1 MKKGS
6 LIETKGVFCKAKEQ
20 KKYVGKIS
28 VLWLFSILFFVIST
42 SIGMAEERY
51 RGTLIV
57 DKDNGKYE
65 IDSNDYVELVIDED
79 IVKSIKV
86 STKAANKDL
95 TFSGCRTLKD
105 DGSDFTKW
113 FSIECR
119 TMKSYDGTPFT
130 VEPFFAGASVGISPQ
145 ITHQYTMYKTL
156 KRVTDSLGMDVP
168 SRTFIIYANRSP
180 VYEFF
185 CYPESIKMTQN
196 KF

>member
-1 MKKGS
+1 MKKNS
-6 LIETKGVFCKAKEQ
+6 LIETKGIFCKAKEQ
-20 KKYVGKIS
+20 KKYVGKIN
-28 VLWLFSILFFVIST
+28 VLWMFSILFFVILT

-57 DKDNGKYE
+57 DKYNGEYE
-65 IDSNDYVELVIDED
+65 IDNNDFVELVIDKD

-119 TMKSYDGTPFT
+119 TMKSYDGTPFMF
-130 VEPFFAGASVGISPQ
+130 EPFFAGAYVGISPQ
-145 ITHQYTMYKTL
+145 ITPQYSMYKTL
-156 KRVTDSLGMDVP
+156 KGVTDSIGLDVP
-168 SRTFIIYANRSP
+168 SRTFIIYANKKP

-185 CYPESIKMTQN
+185 CYPEQIKMT
-196 KF
+196 K